1 MKIFILFSFVL
12 FTHSAHSQNYK
23 KIHQEA
29 IVCDTH
35 NDIISKCIERGYVFD
50 EDLTGKTNSDLD
62 RMLKGGLD
70 VQVFSIWCDGE
81 QKNPFQFANREIDTL
96 YAWVKRN
103 PSKMMLVSTPA
114 ELEEAVKTHK
124 LASMI
129 GVEGGHMIE
138 DDLNKLDS
146 LYKRGARYMTL
157 TWNNNTSWATSAE
170 YESGNQKKDG
180 KVDTSSQKKGLNDF
194 GKKVV
199 KRMNELGMMV
209 DLSHTGEQTFWDAIS
224 ISTKPILIS
233 HSDAYALSP
242 AFRNLKDDQIKAVAK
257 NGGVIDL
264 NFYPAFLDS
273 TVSKKEAAYYKKH
286 RAEKKELM
294 ASGKKDFEADDIIA
308 KEYPKEFEGLEAPF
322 HLLFDHLAYIVKLAG
337 IDHVGLG
344 GDFDGIPFTPKVL
357 TDVTKYPLI
366 TKELVKR
373 GYSKEDI
380 DKILGGNFIRVFKAN
395 QD

>member
-1 MKIFILFSFVL
+1 MKITILFSL
-12 FTHSAHSQNYK
+12 FIFTLSANSQKYK
-23 KIHQEA
+23 KIHKDA

-35 NDIISKCIERGYVFD
+35 NDIISTCIERDYVFD
-50 EDLTGKTNSDLD
+50 TDLSGKTHSDLS

-70 VQVFSIWCDGE
+70 VQAFSIFFDGE

-103 PSKMMLVSTPA
+103 PSKMMLVSSPE
-114 ELEEAVKTHK
+114 ELDKAIKEHK

-138 DDLNKLDS
+138 DDLGKLDS
-146 LYKRGARYMTL
+146 LYNRGARYMTL

-170 YESGNQKKDG
+170 YESGNQKPTG
-180 KVDTSSQKKGLNDF
+180 TTPQKKGLNEF
-194 GKKVV
+194 GKQVV
-199 KRMNELGMMV
+199 KRMNELGMMI
-209 DLSHTGEQTFWDAIS
+209 DLSHTGEQTFWDAINL
-224 ISTKPILIS
+224 STKPILVS

-242 AFRNLKDDQIKAVAK
+242 VFRNLKDDQIKAVAK

-273 TVSKKEAAYYKKH
+273 TVSAKEVAYFKKH
-286 RAEKKELM
+286 RPEKKQLM
-294 ASGKKDFEADDIIA
+294 DAGKKDFEADEIIA
-308 KEYPKEFEGLEAPF
+308 KKYPKEAE
-322 HLLFDHLAYIVKLAG
+322 
-337 IDHVGLG
+337 
-344 GDFDGIPFTPKVL
+344 
-357 TDVTKYPLI
+357 
-366 TKELVKR
+366 ELVKR

-395 QD
+395 QEKL